1 MSAACSEDL
10 SCSRCSTAE
19 LERCRSECTSFFV
32 LRSSTRSLVRVR
44 VRVRVMARFGVG
56 VRVWVRVRVR
66 VGIGVRIRVRVGFR
80 GRGRSFTCEAPA
92 G

>member
-44 VRVRVMARFGVG
+44 VRAG
-56 VRVWVRVRVR
+56 VRVRVR
-66 VGIGVRIRVRVGFR
+66 VGVGVEVR
-80 GRGRSFTCEAPA
+80 A
-92 G
+92 GEGWG